1 MPAHRGLPPADPRR
15 RARAARARAAV
26 RGAGNAGEAFYGAA
40 AKKLVHWY
48 CTEKGAWLR
57 DSDAGWIGWRKAW
70 APAALAGAAWTPF
83 DVVLDDFAPLR
94 ARVPRAAPD
103 RARDRRRPSQT
114 TAVID
119 DGHDWV
125 RDGDGWCPE
134 ISRAIKYRDVAVEA
148 SISAAALLSLRVRP
162 LRILMLSNTHQELFV
177 WTLGCARLGA
187 VYSACAPGLAPLS
200 VAKRMT
206 GLDATLVLTD
216 GIEQPHALAA
226 IAVLEPHERV
236 PRVAAFTTDLDGK
249 RGLTETQFVPKRP
262 ARAAALLLASAA
274 STPSTFLSTTV
285 GIRPVPVEANYPLF
299 VLYTS
304 GSTGKP
310 KGVVHCHGYVSG
322 LLLTLQGNFDAVPG
336 NDVMMVAATPGWIT
350 GQSYMIHGTL
360 AMGLTSVITNSSPL
374 SPFATRFAAVLQRY
388 AVAIFK
394 AGVAFI
400 KTFAASGKDA
410 ELATYDLSALRVATF
425 CAEPTAP
432 RVQLYAMQSL
442 VPNYL
447 NSYWATEHGGM
458 RRGAMLEEALD
469 DQVGDIVI
477 TAPYPYLA
485 RTLWGDPER
494 AGTAAWV
501 GDLERFEKTYF
512 CASAAL
518 RFAIGDRATK
528 VGGAAC
534 DKYLLLGR
542 SDDVINRNGHRLSTG
557 EIEAQN
563 LQTLKNPEAVA
574 DLDRVLREWRGGGDG
589 AAAGVDARVVF
600 SEAVLDLLGTALD
613 GGAPLMAS
621 GITSVMTAGLLR
633 RVSGD
638 LHTSLSLATLFDRP
652 TIDGLAALFDGPAPA
667 GGGAAAARGVF
678 AEAVLDL
685 LGTAIDEDA
694 TLMASGITS
703 VMMAGFLRR
712 VSADLSTS
720 LSLATL
726 FDRPTIADLA
736 GLFEDEAVGPILTSG
751 GGGAAAASY
760 AASHFSF
767 LLPGGATSFDALSC
781 ILLNASTTPGFIPL
795 ERWIPRAAPLASY
808 GSFAGPD
815 RFFCVGTS
823 PLEAAKMDPQQ
834 RWILERGA
842 ASLETFEDAGVVVA
856 IQGSSSGV
864 FVEER
869 NRDPAARAA
878 PAFRSTSFALSVASG
893 RPSYVLGLTLFCA
906 SVDTACSSTLT
917 ALSVAVA
924 CGDAPMLVVGVQV
937 LEERFSHLFFDAGML
952 SNRGRCHTWD
962 ARADGYARAEGV
974 GAEVLERG
982 GDGGTVVGDVKVAQD
997 GRSLSLTAPNGA
1009 SQKRLLSGVRT
1020 VGGGDRLEAHGTGT
1034 ALGDPVESGAAVGA
1048 LGKGGVDFG
1057 GIKANTAH
1065 LEAAAAAAGLLV
1077 LCGGGSVPAT
1087 RRAGAAPQRAPRA
1100 HPAPSP
1106 TAPCTAA
1113 RAASLA
1119 GARRSFTGRRR
1130 RGDPVLPAVIST
1142 NGATV
1147 SMVVNAVI
1155 ADHVVGGSALFPG
1168 VGYVEIAASDVCRSG
1183 AGDAVVT
1190 DVKFIRPCILG
1201 AGSAMLYERT
1211 ADGGFEVSS
1220 RGEGDASFRAR
1231 APGALDDGGAATPRV
1246 DDDDAPLFRMAHIAP
1261 AASFFATLPAPH
1273 AARPSTPATDA
1284 TFVPASLGLCLVRA
1298 APSTTS
1304 TVVARA
1310 SVILDAAKEQRFGA
1324 SLRAPGG
1331 TEMDYH
1337 RLTYRALPAKKRA
1350 AAAAAAASPSE
1361 PRYDFSWTVPMDY
1374 ATRAEPVRLHVVARW
1389 NGDGSVYLATRPTAR
1404 SLARVVEVG
1413 GAAPGSL
1420 TLGGVAPSCGITI
1433 ASDAWRYRL
1442 GAIADVLGKLA
1453 ARTARP
1459 TRSPRRVRGDGLRRP
1474 GRRAAGHGPARR
1486 ERGGASVY
1494 RIRAGHPKFDNP
1506 LRSIARAR
1514 PDGGAAAP
1522 LAEARKSFVV
1532 VDGGEAGLATA
1543 PGAPVWQRLDVA
1555 GGAVRWAAEHPYEDG
1570 DGTSYVVHWVPA
1582 MAFDGTVGTSRAGD
1596 VIDTEL
1602 PSTLVFDHPSVA
1614 AIATAFAPASPLVAD
1629 VAEAAPA
1636 AAAVAAAPR
1645 GAAAPPPRGARVD
1658 FVNVVSATTASLL
1671 GTLVDKDASLMSA
1684 GLDSIGAT
1692 ELARLG
1698 AISTELPSTLVFDHP
1713 SVAAIATAFA
1723 PAASALVADDAGA
1736 GDETANAN
1744 MAALV
1749 ALGVA
1754 TNSTTP
1760 PTLWAD
1766 DGSSAGYGCFLAGG
1780 PAFEN
1785 VGAFG
1790 VSAREAGELCAGTG
1804 WLLEATYATLHGNL
1818 REANCRAALMNDA
1831 TGLYVAAGGYFM
1843 TARINNTEDGPR
1855 RPSVYT
1861 GTALGFSVTSGRASY
1876 ALGMTGPCL
1885 SLDTACSSSLVAFHV
1900 GAAALRAD
1908 DDRGRCH
1915 TFDLRADG
1923 YCRGEGCTSVLLD
1936 GSSDDTCGVASR
1948 SSAVQ
1953 QDGPSASMTAPNGSS
1968 QKRLILATGH
1978 AADGGLEAH
1987 GTGTA
1992 LGDPIE
1998 VGAAVGALCKD
2009 ADGKVVH
2016 AIQCASL
2023 KANMG
2028 HLESNAAG
2036 AGLAALLLSR
2046 MALSLT
2052 PPNNQLRTLNTHL
2065 AQYVAAGAFRMP
2077 LEVDGGRATLA
2088 ALACRLSSFG
2098 FSGTIAHGLS
2108 VYTTT
2113 GSPPDAPSL
2122 KSAPSVFRAAAPVAS
2137 DASRAFGV
2145 PGAPLL
2151 TQADTTF
2158 RLLPRVHATIADH
2171 VVNGAALFPGVGYDI
2186 EFMCS
2191 RSDDGG
2197 FDVSSRAGAAGAF
2210 ASHARS
2216 ALGDGASS
2224 APVLSSS
2231 STLSLGN
2238 GFGGVSRRG
2247 FFAPSPPAAPKAEA
2261 SSASGDASFIPAAFG
2276 LVTVRGIAAHT
2287 GAAFATL
2294 TSTLN
2299 TASEQRYDTALKGG
2313 GVRLDVRRM
2322 TLRGMA
2328 RQSGVAP
2335 ASSSELP
2342 IFTFGWVPTAP
2353 AARDAEGVQVTVIA
2367 RWNGDGSVF
2376 LATPRPR
2383 GPSRV
2388 VEITGASSGS
2398 MTIGGAAPSCSI
2410 TISPDA
2416 WRYRLGAIAD
2426 VLGQLATSSGA
2437 SYQVAASGLGLAGV
2451 VLPGAGEEASPTFGP
2466 VMTWSPRASSHA
2478 FSVVEANCQ
2487 EYSKLMVGLLSV
2499 DKERVISLSLLV
2511 SVRAAPSSLR
2521 ASALALQ
2528 APAFPLKPS
2537 DGLSVSVAQ
2546 AGARLAMVQCGGE
2559 GPTVER
2565 IHALSRRTPKSA
2577 SPALSQSFVVV
2588 KDGEAGLAKT
2598 TSEPIWKRLGLVG
2611 GAVRWASEAP
2621 GDETSCLGS
2630 STATSS
2636 FDGTVAS
2643 LRMPRLAPKTRTRAV
2658 AAKAAPAPGP
2668 RPAAG
2673 ARAPVAVAAP
2683 GAATSDAFVHL
2694 VAATAA
2700 ALVGTLLPA
2709 DASLMSAGLD
2719 SIGATDLAQSLG
2731 NVLSVDMPSTLVFD
2745 HPSIAAI
2752 AAAFAPAASPV
2763 AAAIDAAPAAAAAAP
2778 PAKRAAPQPR
2788 AVPRVDFVHVVAATA
2803 AALVGTLLPADASLM
2818 SAGLDS
2824 IGATDLAQSLGSA
2837 LSADMPSTL
2846 VFDHPSISAIA
2857 AAFAPAAASA
2867 ADAAEGDDDEPA
2879 YGAYDRVDAA
2889 AAPAGVAPA
2898 EARGRGLDPSIGY
2911 ILEATYA
2918 TLHGSGDAANCR
2930 AALTNDATGL
2940 YVGAGGLIVSS
2951 AVSTT
2956 DLPPTRKLSV
2966 YQGTSQACSV
2976 ASGRASFVLGL
2987 TGPCMSIDTACS
2999 SSLCAFHVAASALR
3013 NDECPRAAVTGV
3025 SVLIYQTSNA
3035 FATAGMLSD
3044 RGRCHTFD
3052 LRADGYCRGEG
3063 CASFLLD
3070 GSSDEAC
3077 GRRLLLA
3084 AGSPGDTGVEAHGT
3098 GTALG
3103 DPIEVGAAV
3112 GALCKDADGKLV
3124 HTIQCAS
3131 LKANMGHLESNA
3143 AGAGLAALLLS
3154 RMALSL
3160 TPPNNQ
3166 LRTLNT
3172 HLAQYVAAGAFR
3184 MPLEVD
3190 GGRAT
3195 LAALACRLSSF
3206 GFSGTIAHGL
3216 FVHSTTGPAPV
3227 AATLASAPSLF
3238 RAAEPVLQDSYH
3250 AFAEPVLNGPYQVP
3264 QPLPANRAF
3273 ALLPRVHATLAEHVV
3288 NGVALFPGVGYV
3300 EIAAASVAAR
3310 GFDEEAALLD
3320 LTFVRPCVL
3329 TADIEFMCSRSDDG
3343 GFEVLSRAGKAGAFA
3358 SHARGGI
3365 LEDATPQP
3373 ALSSHA
3379 APPINDVA
3387 PARRGFF
3394 GTLPAGAPLT
3404 KSKTQGDT
3412 SFIPAVFGLVAV
3424 QGVSARA
3431 SARSSP
3437 RPRLSTATE
3446 QGFDACLQGRMLMRR
3461 CKLRGMARQSGVAP
3475 ASSSELPIFT
3485 FGWVPAA
3492 PAARDAE
3499 GVQVTVIARWN
3510 GDGSAFLAT
3519 PRPRGPS
3526 RVVEITGASS
3536 GSMTIGGAAPSCSI
3550 TISPDAWRYR
3560 LGAIADVLGQLATSS
3575 GASYQANCQEYSK
3588 LMVGLLSVDKERVI
3602 SLSLLVSVRGG
3613 ASSAAGALR
3622 ASALALRGGT
3632 SSFRS
3637 PSPGGARLTMVQC
3650 GQDVPIVERI
3660 HALSRR
3666 TPKSASPALSQSFVV
3681 VKDGEAG
3688 LAKTTSDPIWKRLG
3702 LVGGAVRWASEAP
3715 GDETSCLGS
3724 STATSSFDGTVASL
3738 RMPRLAPKT
3747 RARSRQGA
3755 PALDAAAPARA
3766 PVAVASRP
3774 SSAASAGFELS
3785 VASITKS
3792 LLAAPAP
3799 SRRQRRARG
3808 GASAGFELAVA
3819 SIAKSLLG
3827 TLVDGGASLMAA
3839 GLDSVS
3845 STDLAQALGGV
3856 LDTELPSTLVFDHPS
3871 MAAIADAFAPAEGDD
3886 GDGRADD
3893 AAAAPSP
3900 PRRRGRRGRRRGPT
3914 SPASALRDDHARRA
3928 AAGRSLGSS
3937 RRGLT
3942 ATSRRPVS
3950 RWRAAAATWAAEKPS
3965 EASRYGA
3972 FAVEGEVRVE
3982 LSSFGLS
3989 KVEARALD
3997 PQMSLALHHMAMAL
4011 PSDRAQLAGSGIGVY
4026 VGAGSWISGSG
4037 LKGAYVIKASVYTGT
4052 SLSLSVV
4059 SGRASYIL
4067 GLTGPCLSLDTACS
4081 SYLVAAHLATSAM
4094 TLGECATAV
4103 ATSVGFLQSDVTF
4116 AFSAAGMLSLN
4127 GRCHT
4132 FDGRADGY
4140 CRGEGTAAYVF
4151 EEGGLHGVVEGV
4163 AVRQDGASASLTA
4176 PNGASQRKLLS
4187 VVAGPRP
4194 RVPCL
4199 EAHGTGTALGD
4210 PIEMGR
4216 EPVFFHLGLP
4226 RSPQGETKATPI
4238 LVEGTFSRAAY
4249 AVFAEHVVMSAS
4261 ADIVLEG
4268 IQLLRPCQMRE
4279 GSEARF
4285 RFASNLD
4292 QTYELS
4298 SFQDIAGDFK
4308 THTKGHEADA
4318 EAAENYRTYALNSA
4332 FKAKGPRPAGAGR
4345 LGAAAQQKPMVPA
4358 GARAIVPSRRLLN
4371 KVITR
4376 DRSFHFTASWVGLCI
4391 PQKTATEQTL
4401 SASILKSLVDG
4412 DDPEISFRM
4421 HRLKLREI
4429 SGDQAKGAGPGGSL
4443 PPIAE
4448 GQGDASVPARAAPVY
4463 DVVLADKAVDR
4474 SARADDAR
4482 SRRRKA
4488 RAARGRRPGARGAPG
4503 ARGRARRRTLGTLRV
4518 RAVASTAGARVAAH
4532 RPAERPRTSRPA
4544 CSRTGPAPPPSA
4556 CGPRRRA
4563 RRRRPRLVREPR
4575 RGRGAREDAA
4585 TPRAAVLDD
4594 IPAKAKS
4601 PRGMTKT
4608 KSLLASSSHAL
4619 DMLAGASRR
4628 RRSSRTR
4635 RGGATRSPR
4644 LKANLEEKLGMPL
4657 SKHEAII
4664 DAITRKI
4671 EATLG
4676 KFGARAMGGGMRKRF
4691 ATRFRDALM
4700 IKYKIDLPEGFLE
4713 TWPTVVDVASEL
4725 ERRTRT
4731 APPPKQSSKGI
4742 ARSLCAIAARLAV
4755 LARGVARAR
4764 AAAAVA
4770 ARRRRAGDDAADA
4783 RRGANPRRGLR
4794 PAPPGLPA
4802 ARPTPA
4808 SFVARRAA
4816 GGRGRRPSASLGG
4829 ALLASPL
4836 APRRPRRQGRGRGR
4850 VARQNSPKSL
4860 PKPAA
4865 EAVAKPAKPQR
4876 RNSKPAMTPA
4886 KESQAL
4892 RKAALTT
4899 IERCVMDVVGTVV
4912 GEDAPLMENGLDSLG
4927 SSELVGAVAR
4937 HLVKLTQPDAESD
4950 DELSDMDEAD
4960 FDDDAPGGH
4969 LRAAKAVA
4977 VLPAFCFTLPGPHA
4991 SAKNLFEFVG
5001 RGLAANASTPAALW
5015 VADGTPAGYGSFVRL
5030 GAFFDVVGS
5039 FGVSRRE
5046 ASELDHSI
5054 SLVLEASYGALRGN
5068 HAGDKQCRSALMN
5081 DPCGLFMG
5089 AGGFVMSAAI
5099 NTTGLPPPKTA
5110 SVYAGTSVALSVVS
5124 GRVSYVLG
5132 LTGPCVALDTAA
5144 RASATGIGLLI
5155 AMTTFAFSAAGMLSG
5170 RGRCHT
5176 FDLRADGYCRGEGC
5190 GSYVL
5195 EGDGDTG
5202 TVANAGSAI
5211 RQDGPSASMTA
5222 PNGSSQR
5229 RLLLAAGAAADTGL
5243 EAHGTGTALGDPIEV
5258 GAAVGAFCKDDA
5270 GKLAHKIQCASLKA
5284 NMGHLEPSAAAAGL
5298 ASLLLTRLA
5307 RGLTPPNNQLRRL
5320 NAHLAQHLAG
5330 PFFAPQELLGDYLAA
5345 AAASCRLSSF
5355 GFSGTI
5361 AHGAFARGGRAAARR
5376 RGRGAVALP
5385 RRRARP
5391 SSSRVRHTLRDHV
5404 AHGREL
5410 FPGVGYVEIAASML
5424 LARGYEEE
5432 TDILD
5437 LNFTRPCALADGLEF
5452 LCAGAADGTFDVASR
5467 AGAGAFASHARGRL
5481 GDDGMAEPLATPSFM
5496 PSLEGAGGASR
5507 VGFFAAPAA
5516 RAPKGR
5522 APRGAKFIP
5531 AVFSRTSLRAGPDA
5545 SAIVACSSCTLNSAA
5560 QQDFDAALRGRLQ
5573 MRGTLRAIGGAA
5585 ADDAPAAVAELPN
5598 FTFAWTAMAPARRPE
5613 GVRMH
5618 VVALER
5624 RRERLPRGAPAAG
5637 PSRVVEITGASSGSM
5652 TIGGA
5657 APSCGITISPDAWR
5671 YRPARSPTSSGSSR
5685 RGIAGLRPRDDV
5697 VAAASRAFSVVEANC
5712 QEYSK
5717 LMVGLLSVDKERV
5730 ISLSLLV
5737 SVRGGASSAAGA
5749 LRASALALRAG
5760 TSKLSVSVARA
5771 GARLT
5776 MVQCGQDAP
5785 IVERIHALGRRAPKS
5800 ASPALS
5806 QSFVVVKDGEAGLT
5820 KTTSDPIWK
5829 RLGLV
5834 GGAVRWVSE
5843 APGDT
5848 TSCLGSSTATSSFD
5862 GTVASLRMPRLAPK
5876 TRKRAVA
5883 AKAAPAPGPR
5893 PAAGARAPVAAK
5905 RSSASAGL
5913 ELSVAS
5919 ILKNLLG
5926 TLADGDASLMS
5937 AGLDSV
5943 SATDFANSLAGI
5955 LETELPSTLVFDHP
5969 SMSSI
5974 TAAFSP
5980 APRRTRP
5987 PRPAAARAPRGRGS
6001 RAVAAPRRRAGGSAS
6016 FEASVSSI
6024 LKNLLGTL
6032 VDGDASLM
6040 SAGLDSVSAT
6050 DFANSLAGILDTEL
6064 PSTLV
6069 FDHPSLASIAAAFA
6083 PDADGGDEGDD
6094 GDAYDDGEY
6103 ADYGDEVAYVAA
6115 AAARGTQLR
6124 PASQAFL
6131 FPGALAS
6138 VGALRATTYGAMC
6151 ASSAIAYDGAA
6162 FGISTAEARSMDAQ
6176 MGLVLEAAAE
6186 ALAGVGP
6193 RADLRNALIGFF
6205 LGADGELVSE
6215 FSGNAGARSVA
6226 GAGAYAGTS
6235 KALSVASGR
6244 APYVLGLTGPCTSM
6258 GTACSSSLV
6267 ALHGARSAVVLDE
6280 CDRSA
6285 VVGVGILTAAVTAS
6299 FAAAG
6304 MLSPLG
6310 RCHTL
6315 DRGADGYCRGEG
6327 VAAVV
6332 VDRRLIDAVPGAEA
6346 HAVFVLEMHGTGTA
6360 LGDPIEVGAASG
6372 AVAPRGA
6379 ATATSI
6385 KANAGH
6391 LEAVAAATG
6400 LFALVH
6406 AALDASLVCA
6416 NARLLR
6422 LNAHLRSVVASAKR
6436 RGAPDATFLEASSY
6450 GVASETLVLYA
6461 GPDVEVR
6468 QRGLAR
6474 FAPLRPAAFSL
6485 ETTKALD
6492 ALVAAPKEIVA
6503 ADSRALVDSRDAA
6516 WTALACRAV
6525 AELVASVTLVVDGA
6539 FGRAPR
6545 PDANLAIFARRAP
6558 LPSARFALALVF
6570 DRPAGSPRRAGR
6582 P

>member
-1 MPAHRGLPPADPRR
+1 
-15 RARAARARAAV
+15 
-26 RGAGNAGEAFYGAA
+26 
-40 AKKLVHWY
+40 
-48 CTEKGAWLR
+48 
-57 DSDAGWIGWRKAW
+57 
-70 APAALAGAAWTPF
+70 
-83 DVVLDDFAPLR
+83 
-94 ARVPRAAPD
+94 
-103 RARDRRRPSQT
+103 
-114 TAVID
+114 
-119 DGHDWV
+119 
-125 RDGDGWCPE
+125 
-134 ISRAIKYRDVAVEA
+134 
-148 SISAAALLSLRVRP
+148 
-162 LRILMLSNTHQELFV
+162 
-177 WTLGCARLGA
+177 
-187 VYSACAPGLAPLS
+187 
-200 VAKRMT
+200 
-206 GLDATLVLTD
+206 
-216 GIEQPHALAA
+216 
-226 IAVLEPHERV
+226 
-236 PRVAAFTTDLDGK
+236 
-249 RGLTETQFVPKRP
+249 
-262 ARAAALLLASAA
+262 
-274 STPSTFLSTTV
+274 
-285 GIRPVPVEANYPLF
+285 
-299 VLYTS
+299 
-304 GSTGKP
+304 
-310 KGVVHCHGYVSG
+310 
-322 LLLTLQGNFDAVPG
+322 
-336 NDVMMVAATPGWIT
+336 
-350 GQSYMIHGTL
+350 
-360 AMGLTSVITNSSPL
+360 
-374 SPFATRFAAVLQRY
+374 
-388 AVAIFK
+388 
-394 AGVAFI
+394 
-400 KTFAASGKDA
+400 
-410 ELATYDLSALRVATF
+410 
-425 CAEPTAP
+425 
-432 RVQLYAMQSL
+432 
-442 VPNYL
+442 
-447 NSYWATEHGGM
+447 
-458 RRGAMLEEALD
+458 
-469 DQVGDIVI
+469 
-477 TAPYPYLA
+477 
-485 RTLWGDPER
+485 
-494 AGTAAWV
+494 
-501 GDLERFEKTYF
+501 
-512 CASAAL
+512 
-518 RFAIGDRATK
+518 
-528 VGGAAC
+528 
-534 DKYLLLGR
+534 
-542 SDDVINRNGHRLSTG
+542 
-557 EIEAQN
+557 
-563 LQTLKNPEAVA
+563 
-574 DLDRVLREWRGGGDG
+574 
-589 AAAGVDARVVF
+589 
-600 SEAVLDLLGTALD
+600 
-613 GGAPLMAS
+613 
-621 GITSVMTAGLLR
+621 
-633 RVSGD
+633 
-638 LHTSLSLATLFDRP
+638 
-652 TIDGLAALFDGPAPA
+652 
-667 GGGAAAARGVF
+667 
-678 AEAVLDL
+678 
-685 LGTAIDEDA
+685 
-694 TLMASGITS
+694 
-703 VMMAGFLRR
+703 
-712 VSADLSTS
+712 
-720 LSLATL
+720 
-726 FDRPTIADLA
+726 
-736 GLFEDEAVGPILTSG
+736 
-751 GGGAAAASY
+751 
-760 AASHFSF
+760 
-767 LLPGGATSFDALSC
+767 
-781 ILLNASTTPGFIPL
+781 
-795 ERWIPRAAPLASY
+795 
-808 GSFAGPD
+808 
-815 RFFCVGTS
+815 
-823 PLEAAKMDPQQ
+823 
-834 RWILERGA
+834 
-842 ASLETFEDAGVVVA
+842 
-856 IQGSSSGV
+856 
-864 FVEER
+864 
-869 NRDPAARAA
+869 
-878 PAFRSTSFALSVASG
+878 
-893 RPSYVLGLTLFCA
+893 
-906 SVDTACSSTLT
+906 
-917 ALSVAVA
+917 
-924 CGDAPMLVVGVQV
+924 
-937 LEERFSHLFFDAGML
+937 
-952 SNRGRCHTWD
+952 
-962 ARADGYARAEGV
+962 
-974 GAEVLERG
+974 
-982 GDGGTVVGDVKVAQD
+982 
-997 GRSLSLTAPNGA
+997 
-1009 SQKRLLSGVRT
+1009 
-1020 VGGGDRLEAHGTGT
+1020 
-1034 ALGDPVESGAAVGA
+1034 
-1048 LGKGGVDFG
+1048 
-1057 GIKANTAH
+1057 
-1065 LEAAAAAAGLLV
+1065 
-1077 LCGGGSVPAT
+1077 
-1087 RRAGAAPQRAPRA
+1087 
-1100 HPAPSP
+1100 
-1106 TAPCTAA
+1106 
-1113 RAASLA
+1113 
-1119 GARRSFTGRRR
+1119 
-1130 RGDPVLPAVIST
+1130 
-1142 NGATV
+1142 
-1147 SMVVNAVI
+1147 
-1155 ADHVVGGSALFPG
+1155 
-1168 VGYVEIAASDVCRSG
+1168 
-1183 AGDAVVT
+1183 
-1190 DVKFIRPCILG
+1190 
-1201 AGSAMLYERT
+1201 
-1211 ADGGFEVSS
+1211 
-1220 RGEGDASFRAR
+1220 
-1231 APGALDDGGAATPRV
+1231 
-1246 DDDDAPLFRMAHIAP
+1246 
-1261 AASFFATLPAPH
+1261 
-1273 AARPSTPATDA
+1273 
-1284 TFVPASLGLCLVRA
+1284 
-1298 APSTTS
+1298 
-1304 TVVARA
+1304 
-1310 SVILDAAKEQRFGA
+1310 
-1324 SLRAPGG
+1324 
-1331 TEMDYH
+1331 MDYH
-1337 RLTYRALPAKKRA
+1337 RLTYRALPAKKRD

-1389 NGDGSVYLATRPTAR
+1389 NGDGTVYLATRPTAR

-1453 ARTARP
+1453 ARDTSATYEVTSSGLGLVGVVVASASDADGAADATLRL
-1459 TRSPRRVRGDGLRRP
+1459 RAVAAWAPRGCGAFDFSAVEAGCRDYSRLMVGLL
-1474 GRRAAGHGPARR
+1474 AVDR
-1486 ERGGASVY
+1486 ERVISLSLLASANGSAPAAVRASALALQPGASAATVSVARAGALAMGQRGASAAAPSVY

-1514 PDGGAAAP
+1514 TAAGAP
-1522 LAEARKSFVV
+1522 LTEARKSFVV

-1543 PGAPVWQRLDVA
+1543 PGAPSGSASTSPAAPRRPRRRVA
-1555 GGAVRWAAEHPYEDG
+1555 
-1570 DGTSYVVHWVPA
+1570 
-1582 MAFDGTVGTSRAGD
+1582 
-1596 VIDTEL
+1596 
-1602 PSTLVFDHPSVA
+1602 
-1614 AIATAFAPASPLVAD
+1614 
-1629 VAEAAPA
+1629 AAPA
-1636 AAAVAAAPR
+1636 AR
-1645 GAAAPPPRGARVD
+1645 GAAAARRVD

-1692 ELARLG
+1692 ELARGLG
-1698 AISTELPSTLVFDHP
+1698 DAISTELPSTLVFDHP

-1736 GDETANAN
+1736 GDEVFYGAYDAADFGGGVPLAAAARVVSLAPFVSTKLPGPQAANAN

-1908 DDRGRCH
+1908 ECPRAGVSGVCRLNAYTSRAFSSAGMLSDRGRCH

-2065 AQYVAAGAFRMP
+2065 AQYVAAGAFRVP

-2108 VYTTT
+2108 
-2113 GSPPDAPSL
+2113 
-2122 KSAPSVFRAAAPVAS
+2122 
-2137 DASRAFGV
+2137 
-2145 PGAPLL
+2145 
-2151 TQADTTF
+2151 ADTKF

-2171 VVNGAALFPGVGYDI
+2171 VVNGAALFPGVGYVEIAASSVMATGSGEDAALLDLTFVRPCVLTEDI

-2191 RSDDGG
+2191 RSDDGA
-2197 FDVSSRAGAAGAF
+2197 STSRAAPAPP
-2210 ASHARS
+2210 ARS
-2216 ALGDGASS
+2216 LHAERRRRRELGAGSELELDA
-2224 APVLSSS
+2224 
-2231 STLSLGN
+2231 
-2238 GFGGVSRRG
+2238 
-2247 FFAPSPPAAPKAEA
+2247 AEA
-2261 SSASGDASFIPAAFG
+2261 SSASGDASLFRPRSG
-2276 LVTVRGIAAHT
+2276 SSPRGIAAHT
-2287 GAAFATL
+2287 GAACATL

-2353 AARDAEGVQVTVIA
+2353 AARDTEGVQVTVIA

-2388 VEITGASSGS
+2388 VEITGASAGS

-2511 SVRAAPSSLR
+2511 SVRGGASSSLR

-2621 GDETSCLGS
+2621 GDATSCLGS

-2643 LRMPRLAPKTRTRAV
+2643 LRMPRLAPRKRAV

-2673 ARAPVAVAAP
+2673 ARAPSPSPP
-2683 GAATSDAFVHL
+2683 GAATSDAFVHV

-2788 AVPRVDFVHVVAATA
+2788 A
-2803 AALVGTLLPADASLM
+2803 
-2818 SAGLDS
+2818 
-2824 IGATDLAQSLGSA
+2824 SLGSA

-2898 EARGRGLDPSIGY
+2898 EARGRGARPSIGY

-3077 GRRLLLA
+3077 GVASPSSAVQQDGPSASLTAPNGSSQRRLLLA

-3195 LAALACRLSSF
+3195 LAALTCRLSSF

-3216 FVHSTTGPAPV
+3216 FVHSTTGPAPD

-3250 AFAEPVLNGPYQVP
+3250 AFAEPVLNGPY
-3264 QPLPANRAF
+3264 L
-3273 ALLPRVHATLAEHVV
+3273 
-3288 NGVALFPGVGYV
+3288 
-3300 EIAAASVAAR
+3300 IAAASVAAR

-3373 ALSSHA
+3373 VMSSYA

-3404 KSKTQGDT
+3404 KPKTQGDT

-3431 SARSSP
+3431 SATFVSASST
-3437 RPRLSTATE
+3437 LSTATE

-3485 FGWVPAA
+3485 FGWVPTA

-3510 GDGSAFLAT
+3510 GDGSVFLAT

-3550 TISPDAWRYR
+3550 TISPEAWRYR

-3575 GASYQANCQEYSK
+3575 GASYQVAASGLGLAGVVLPGAGEEASPAFGPVMTWSPRVLAAFSVVEANCQEYSK

-3622 ASALALRGGT
+3622 ARARCAPA
-3632 SSFRS
+3632 SSFGLRR
-3637 PSPGGARLTMVQC
+3637 PGGARLTMVQC

-3666 TPKSASPALSQSFVV
+3666 TPSASPALSQSFVV

-3688 LAKTTSDPIWKRLG
+3688 LAKAASDPIWKRLG
-3702 LVGGAVRWASEAP
+3702 LVGGR
-3715 GDETSCLGS
+3715 
-3724 STATSSFDGTVASL
+3724 
-3738 RMPRLAPKT
+3738 
-3747 RARSRQGA
+3747 
-3755 PALDAAAPARA
+3755 
-3766 PVAVASRP
+3766 
-3774 SSAASAGFELS
+3774 
-3785 VASITKS
+3785 
-3792 LLAAPAP
+3792 P
-3799 SRRQRRARG
+3799 SRRGRARRAPPSRRPRRPRRG

-3819 SIAKSLLG
+3819 SIAKSLG

-3871 MAAIADAFAPAEGDD
+3871 MAAIADAFAPAEGGG

-3893 AAAAPSP
+3893 AAAAAVAAA
-3900 PRRRGRRGRRRGPT
+3900 
-3914 SPASALRDDHARRA
+3914 PAAA
-3928 AAGRSLGSS
+3928 AAGDESP
-3937 RRGLT
+3937 T
-3942 ATSRRPVS
+3942 

-4151 EEGGLHGVVEGV
+4151 EEGLHGVVEGV

-4210 PIEMGR
+4210 PIEVGAASGALGRHIVDSRKANMGHLEASASAAGLRSVLVTMIAASTVAPNAMLRRHNGHLGSYFKAGTSFGFSGTLAHGAFSRTLRKEGYRIAPRSTTASVYRGSSQMGR

-4249 AVFAEHVVMSAS
+4249 AVFAEHVVMSFILFPGVGQQAIIIAALATHRSAS

-4332 FKAKGPRPAGAGR
+4332 FKAKGAPSRNSRLAVSGMAALSAPVPVGWDRNVKPAGAGR
-4345 LGAAAQQKPMVPA
+4345 LSAAAQQKPM
-4358 GARAIVPSRRLLN
+4358 
-4371 KVITR
+4371 
-4376 DRSFHFTASWVGLCI
+4376 
-4391 PQKTATEQTL
+4391 
-4401 SASILKSLVDG
+4401 
-4412 DDPEISFRM
+4412 
-4421 HRLKLREI
+4421 
-4429 SGDQAKGAGPGGSL
+4429 
-4443 PPIAE
+4443 
-4448 GQGDASVPARAAPVY
+4448 
-4463 DVVLADKAVDR
+4463 
-4474 SARADDAR
+4474 
-4482 SRRRKA
+4482 
-4488 RAARGRRPGARGAPG
+4488 
-4503 ARGRARRRTLGTLRV
+4503 
-4518 RAVASTAGARVAAH
+4518 
-4532 RPAERPRTSRPA
+4532 
-4544 CSRTGPAPPPSA
+4544 
-4556 CGPRRRA
+4556 
-4563 RRRRPRLVREPR
+4563 
-4575 RGRGAREDAA
+4575 
-4585 TPRAAVLDD
+4585 
-4594 IPAKAKS
+4594 
-4601 PRGMTKT
+4601 
-4608 KSLLASSSHAL
+4608 
-4619 DMLAGASRR
+4619 
-4628 RRSSRTR
+4628 
-4635 RGGATRSPR
+4635 
-4644 LKANLEEKLGMPL
+4644 ANLEEKLGMPL

-4676 KFGARAMGGGMRKRF
+4676 KFGARTMGGGMRKRF

-4755 LARGVARAR
+4755 LAAARAS
-4764 AAAAVA
+4764 
-4770 ARRRRAGDDAADA
+4770 RAG
-4783 RRGANPRRGLR
+4783 
-4794 PAPPGLPA
+4794 
-4802 ARPTPA
+4802 
-4808 SFVARRAA
+4808 
-4816 GGRGRRPSASLGG
+4816 
-4829 ALLASPL
+4829 
-4836 APRRPRRQGRGRGR
+4836 GRGR

-4865 EAVAKPAKPQR
+4865 EAVAKAAKPQR

-4927 SSELVGAVAR
+4927 SSELVGALSNKFSTTMETTFLFDHPTIGAVAAVIVAANAAEEEAEAKKDDITKVPVGSAGEIAAF
-4937 HLVKLTQPDAESD
+4937 LAGKLEAGFDMEPGTVPTDSPLLDFVKERLAKRADLKPTAGDGDVNPLDIKESLIGMFINRFRESIAERFQTALPEDLLEKFPSLAESD
-4950 DELSDMDEAD
+4950 DELSDIDEAD

-4977 VLPAFCFTLPGPHA
+4977 VLPAFSFTLPGPHA
-4991 SAKNLFEFVG
+4991 SAENLFEFVG

-5046 ASELDHSI
+5046 ASELDH
-5054 SLVLEASYGALRGN
+5054 
-5068 HAGDKQCRSALMN
+5068 
-5081 DPCGLFMG
+5081 
-5089 AGGFVMSAAI
+5089 
-5099 NTTGLPPPKTA
+5099 
-5110 SVYAGTSVALSVVS
+5110 
-5124 GRVSYVLG
+5124 
-5132 LTGPCVALDTAA
+5132 
-5144 RASATGIGLLI
+5144 
-5155 AMTTFAFSAAGMLSG
+5155 
-5170 RGRCHT
+5170 
-5176 FDLRADGYCRGEGC
+5176 
-5190 GSYVL
+5190 
-5195 EGDGDTG
+5195 
-5202 TVANAGSAI
+5202 
-5211 RQDGPSASMTA
+5211 
-5222 PNGSSQR
+5222 
-5229 RLLLAAGAAADTGL
+5229 
-5243 EAHGTGTALGDPIEV
+5243 
-5258 GAAVGAFCKDDA
+5258 
-5270 GKLAHKIQCASLKA
+5270 
-5284 NMGHLEPSAAAAGL
+5284 
-5298 ASLLLTRLA
+5298 
-5307 RGLTPPNNQLRRL
+5307 
-5320 NAHLAQHLAG
+5320 
-5330 PFFAPQELLGDYLAA
+5330 
-5345 AAASCRLSSF
+5345 
-5355 GFSGTI
+5355 
-5361 AHGAFARGGRAAARR
+5361 
-5376 RGRGAVALP
+5376 
-5385 RRRARP
+5385 
-5391 SSSRVRHTLRDHV
+5391 
-5404 AHGREL
+5404 
-5410 FPGVGYVEIAASML
+5410 
-5424 LARGYEEE
+5424 
-5432 TDILD
+5432 
-5437 LNFTRPCALADGLEF
+5437 
-5452 LCAGAADGTFDVASR
+5452 
-5467 AGAGAFASHARGRL
+5467 
-5481 GDDGMAEPLATPSFM
+5481 
-5496 PSLEGAGGASR
+5496 
-5507 VGFFAAPAA
+5507 
-5516 RAPKGR
+5516 
-5522 APRGAKFIP
+5522 
-5531 AVFSRTSLRAGPDA
+5531 
-5545 SAIVACSSCTLNSAA
+5545 
-5560 QQDFDAALRGRLQ
+5560 
-5573 MRGTLRAIGGAA
+5573 
-5585 ADDAPAAVAELPN
+5585 
-5598 FTFAWTAMAPARRPE
+5598 
-5613 GVRMH
+5613 
-5618 VVALER
+5618 
-5624 RRERLPRGAPAAG
+5624 
-5637 PSRVVEITGASSGSM
+5637 PSR
-5652 TIGGA
+5652 
-5657 APSCGITISPDAWR
+5657 
-5671 YRPARSPTSSGSSR
+5671 
-5685 RGIAGLRPRDDV
+5685 
-5697 VAAASRAFSVVEANC
+5697 
-5712 QEYSK
+5712 
-5717 LMVGLLSVDKERV
+5717 
-5730 ISLSLLV
+5730 
-5737 SVRGGASSAAGA
+5737 
-5749 LRASALALRAG
+5749 
-5760 TSKLSVSVARA
+5760 
-5771 GARLT
+5771 
-5776 MVQCGQDAP
+5776 
-5785 IVERIHALGRRAPKS
+5785 
-5800 ASPALS
+5800 
-5806 QSFVVVKDGEAGLT
+5806 SF
-5820 KTTSDPIWK
+5820 
-5829 RLGLV
+5829 
-5834 GGAVRWVSE
+5834 
-5843 APGDT
+5843 
-5848 TSCLGSSTATSSFD
+5848 
-5862 GTVASLRMPRLAPK
+5862 
-5876 TRKRAVA
+5876 
-5883 AKAAPAPGPR
+5883 
-5893 PAAGARAPVAAK
+5893 
-5905 RSSASAGL
+5905 
-5913 ELSVAS
+5913 
-5919 ILKNLLG
+5919 
-5926 TLADGDASLMS
+5926 
-5937 AGLDSV
+5937 
-5943 SATDFANSLAGI
+5943 
-5955 LETELPSTLVFDHP
+5955 
-5969 SMSSI
+5969 
-5974 TAAFSP
+5974 
-5980 APRRTRP
+5980 
-5987 PRPAAARAPRGRGS
+5987 
-6001 RAVAAPRRRAGGSAS
+6001 
-6016 FEASVSSI
+6016 
-6024 LKNLLGTL
+6024 
-6032 VDGDASLM
+6032 
-6040 SAGLDSVSAT
+6040 
-6050 DFANSLAGILDTEL
+6050 
-6064 PSTLV
+6064 
-6069 FDHPSLASIAAAFA
+6069 
-6083 PDADGGDEGDD
+6083 
-6094 GDAYDDGEY
+6094 
-6103 ADYGDEVAYVAA
+6103 
-6115 AAARGTQLR
+6115 
-6124 PASQAFL
+6124 
-6131 FPGALAS
+6131 
-6138 VGALRATTYGAMC
+6138 
-6151 ASSAIAYDGAA
+6151 
-6162 FGISTAEARSMDAQ
+6162 
-6176 MGLVLEAAAE
+6176 
-6186 ALAGVGP
+6186 
-6193 RADLRNALIGFF
+6193 
-6205 LGADGELVSE
+6205 
-6215 FSGNAGARSVA
+6215 
-6226 GAGAYAGTS
+6226 
-6235 KALSVASGR
+6235 
-6244 APYVLGLTGPCTSM
+6244 
-6258 GTACSSSLV
+6258 
-6267 ALHGARSAVVLDE
+6267 
-6280 CDRSA
+6280 
-6285 VVGVGILTAAVTAS
+6285 
-6299 FAAAG
+6299 
-6304 MLSPLG
+6304 
-6310 RCHTL
+6310 
-6315 DRGADGYCRGEG
+6315 
-6327 VAAVV
+6327 
-6332 VDRRLIDAVPGAEA
+6332 
-6346 HAVFVLEMHGTGTA
+6346 
-6360 LGDPIEVGAASG
+6360 
-6372 AVAPRGA
+6372 
-6379 ATATSI
+6379 
-6385 KANAGH
+6385 
-6391 LEAVAAATG
+6391 
-6400 LFALVH
+6400 
-6406 AALDASLVCA
+6406 
-6416 NARLLR
+6416 
-6422 LNAHLRSVVASAKR
+6422 
-6436 RGAPDATFLEASSY
+6436 
-6450 GVASETLVLYA
+6450 
-6461 GPDVEVR
+6461 
-6468 QRGLAR
+6468 
-6474 FAPLRPAAFSL
+6474 
-6485 ETTKALD
+6485 
-6492 ALVAAPKEIVA
+6492 
-6503 ADSRALVDSRDAA
+6503 
-6516 WTALACRAV
+6516 
-6525 AELVASVTLVVDGA
+6525 
-6539 FGRAPR
+6539 
-6545 PDANLAIFARRAP
+6545 
-6558 LPSARFALALVF
+6558 
-6570 DRPAGSPRRAGR
+6570 
-6582 P
+6582 

>member
-1 MPAHRGLPPADPRR
+1 MPAHRGLPPPTRGAELAPL
-15 RARAARARAAV
+15 ARARAA
-26 RGAGNAGEAFYGAA
+26 GAGNAGEALSARG

-83 DVVLDDFAPLR
+83 DVVLDDSRAPYC
-94 ARVPRAAPD
+94 ARGVPARGPRPRTRPPPPLADKWFVRGRLNACFNAVD
-103 RARDRRRPSQT
+103 RHVADGRGAQP
-114 TAVID
+114 AVID

-458 RRGAMLEEALD
+458 VLSHSFGDALPDADATSRPEPWIECGAYVFSDEGAMLEEALD

-512 CASAAL
+512 CAYGGAL
-518 RFAIGDRATK
+518 RFRIGDRATK

-557 EIEAQN
+557 EIEAQVLNSDACPYAYCVAVGVPSESSGQDPLVIGVLRSGEAPPDRRAKAALTRAVEGNLGGNYGPVDYLTVKALPETHTGKYLRRVIRGLARGDPPDQN

-589 AAAGVDARVVF
+589 AAAGVDARAVF

-767 LLPGGATSFDALSC
+767 LLPGGATSFDALAC

-869 NRDPAARAA
+869 NRDPAAKAA

-982 GDGGTVVGDVKVAQD
+982 GDGSCVVGDVKVAQD

-1034 ALGDPVESGAAVGA
+1034 ALGDPVESGAAAGA

-1077 LCGGGSVPAT
+1077 LCGGGSVPAAANAQA
-1087 RRAGAAPQRAPRA
+1087 RRLNAHLVPIVRTYVRLLTDGAAALGTGEHGRVSSFGYSGTIA
-1100 HPAPSP
+1100 HGAVHRGPEPA
-1106 TAPCTAA
+1106 ALAAA
-1113 RAASLA
+1113 RAAR
-1119 GARRSFTGRRR
+1119 GSFYRKKAAAEI
-1130 RGDPVLPAVIST
+1130 PFFPAVIST

-1168 VGYVEIAASDVCRSG
+1168 VGYVEIAASDVRRSG

-1231 APGALDDGGAATPRV
+1231 ARGALDDGAAATPRV
-1246 DDDDAPLFRMAHIAP
+1246 DDDDAPLFRVAHIAP
-1261 AASFFATLPAPH
+1261 AASFVATLPAPH

-1284 TFVPASLGLCLVRA
+1284 TFVPAALGLALVRA

-1361 PRYDFSWTVPMDY
+1361 PRYDFSRTVPMDY

-1453 ARTARP
+1453 ARDTSATYEVTSSGLGLVGVVVASASDADGAADATLRLRAVAAWAPRGCGAFDFSAVEAGCRDYSRLMVGLLAVDRERVISLSLLASANGSAAAAVARP
-1459 TRSPRRVRGDGLRRP
+1459 RRAPARASPGVLGGGLRR
-1474 GRRAAGHGPARR
+1474 RAARLAMGQ
-1486 ERGGASVY
+1486 RGASAAAPSVY

-1506 LRSIARAR
+1506 LRSIAGARRRRRRRAR
-1514 PDGGAAAP
+1514 ATEGAQVLPSLSKAPKKAKAKARAPRRGAPPGGARQRPRARAAP
-1522 LAEARKSFVV
+1522 RSSADCFVTV
-1532 VDGGEAGLATA
+1532 VGATTASLLGTSVDADASLMSAGLDSI
-1543 PGAPVWQRLDVA
+1543 GAR
-1555 GGAVRWAAEHPYEDG
+1555 R
-1570 DGTSYVVHWVPA
+1570 
-1582 MAFDGTVGTSRAGD
+1582 RA
-1596 VIDTEL
+1596 L
-1602 PSTLVFDHPSVA
+1602 PSATSSTRSCRRRWSSTTRPWRPSRRLR
-1614 AIATAFAPASPLVAD
+1614 APAAPLVAD
-1629 VAEAAPA
+1629 VAEAAPRRRGR
-1636 AAAVAAAPR
+1636 R
-1645 GAAAPPPRGARVD
+1645 GAAAARARARAAPSVD

-1692 ELARLG
+1692 ELARGLG
-1698 AISTELPSTLVFDHP
+1698 DAISTELPSTLVFDHP

-1736 GDETANAN
+1736 GDEAFYGAYDAADFGGGAPFAAAAAARVVSLAPFVSTKLPGPQAANAN

-1908 DDRGRCH
+1908 ECPRAGVSGVCRLNAYTSRAFSSAGMLSDRGRCH

-2016 AIQCASL
+2016 TIQCASL

-2065 AQYVAAGAFRMP
+2065 AQYVAAGAFRVP

-2122 KSAPSVFRAAAPVAS
+2122 TSAPSVFRAAAPVAS
-2137 DASRAFGV
+2137 DACRAFGV

-2171 VVNGAALFPGVGYDI
+2171 VVNGAALFPGVGYVEIAASSVMATGSGEDAALLDLTFVRPCVLTEDI

-2210 ASHARS
+2210 ASHARG

-2376 LATPRPR
+2376 LATPRPKSL
-2383 GPSRV
+2383 PRV
-2388 VEITGASSGS
+2388 VEITGASAGS

-2437 SYQVAASGLGLAGV
+2437 SYQ
-2451 VLPGAGEEASPTFGP
+2451 
-2466 VMTWSPRASSHA
+2466 
-2478 FSVVEANCQ
+2478 
-2487 EYSKLMVGLLSV
+2487 
-2499 DKERVISLSLLV
+2499 
-2511 SVRAAPSSLR
+2511 
-2521 ASALALQ
+2521 
-2528 APAFPLKPS
+2528 
-2537 DGLSVSVAQ
+2537 

-2565 IHALSRRTPKSA
+2565 MRASSRRTPKSA

-2598 TSEPIWKRLGLVG
+2598 TSDPIWKRLGLVG
-2611 GAVRWASEAP
+2611 GAEAR
-2621 GDETSCLGS
+2621 GRGQGR
-2630 STATSS
+2630 AGA
-2636 FDGTVAS
+2636 GT
-2643 LRMPRLAPKTRTRAV
+2643 
-2658 AAKAAPAPGP
+2658 
-2668 RPAAG
+2668 AAG
-2673 ARAPVAVAAP
+2673 RRRSRARRRRRRAPSGDAGRFAHAA
-2683 GAATSDAFVHL
+2683 
-2694 VAATAA
+2694 AATAA

-2763 AAAIDAAPAAAAAAP
+2763 AAAIDAAPVAAAAAP

-2857 AAFAPAAASA
+2857 AAFAPAAVAA
-2867 ADAAEGDDDEPA
+2867 ADAAEGDDVEPA
-2879 YGAYDRVDAA
+2879 YGAYDRFDAA

-2898 EARGRGLDPSIGY
+2898 EVKLAPCVSAKLPGPFSADADMATFVAVGLAANSTTPPSLWVAAAPAGYGCFVRGGVSFDPVGAFGISRREAAGLDPSIGY

-3077 GRRLLLA
+3077 VVASPSSAVQQDGPSASLTAPNGSSQRRLLLA

-3216 FVHSTTGPAPV
+3216 FVHSTTGPAPD

-3310 GFDEEAALLD
+3310 GFDEEVALLD

-3329 TADIEFMCSRSDDG
+3329 TADIEFMCSRSEDG

-3365 LEDATPQP
+3365 LKDATPQP
-3373 ALSSHA
+3373 VMSSYA

-3404 KSKTQGDT
+3404 KPKTQGDT

-3431 SARSSP
+3431 SATFVSASST
-3437 RPRLSTATE
+3437 LSTATE

-3510 GDGSAFLAT
+3510 GDGSVFLAT

-3575 GASYQANCQEYSK
+3575 GASYQVAVS
-3588 LMVGLLSVDKERVI
+3588 GLGLAGVV
-3602 SLSLLVSVRGG
+3602 LPG
-3613 ASSAAGALR
+3613 AGEE
-3622 ASALALRGGT
+3622 ASPAFG
-3632 SSFRS
+3632 
-3637 PSPGGARLTMVQC
+3637 PC

-3666 TPKSASPALSQSFVV
+3666 APKSASPALSQSFVV

-3688 LAKTTSDPIWKRLG
+3688 LAKAT
-3702 LVGGAVRWASEAP
+3702 
-3715 GDETSCLGS
+3715 
-3724 STATSSFDGTVASL
+3724 TATPSGSGSDSSAG
-3738 RMPRLAPKT
+3738 RPRRRRDRPA
-3747 RARSRQGA
+3747 AGA
-3755 PALDAAAPARA
+3755 A

-3774 SSAASAGFELS
+3774 SSAVSAGFELS

-3792 LLAAPAP
+3792 LLG
-3799 SRRQRRARG
+3799 RRAARARAPRARLARRARAPRAARRG

-3871 MAAIADAFAPAEGDD
+3871 MAAIADAFAPAEG
-3886 GDGRADD
+3886 
-3893 AAAAPSP
+3893 AAATAAT
-3900 PRRRGRRGRRRGPT
+3900 RRRGRAAASPPRGAPRARAPATRSPT
-3914 SPASALRDDHARRA
+3914 SPASA
-3928 AAGRSLGSS
+3928 
-3937 RRGLT
+3937 
-3942 ATSRRPVS
+3942 
-3950 RWRAAAATWAAEKPS
+3950 
-3965 EASRYGA
+3965 
-3972 FAVEGEVRVE
+3972 
-3982 LSSFGLS
+3982 
-3989 KVEARALD
+3989 
-3997 PQMSLALHHMAMAL
+3997 
-4011 PSDRAQLAGSGIGVY
+4011 
-4026 VGAGSWISGSG
+4026 
-4037 LKGAYVIKASVYTGT
+4037 
-4052 SLSLSVV
+4052 
-4059 SGRASYIL
+4059 
-4067 GLTGPCLSLDTACS
+4067 
-4081 SYLVAAHLATSAM
+4081 
-4094 TLGECATAV
+4094 
-4103 ATSVGFLQSDVTF
+4103 
-4116 AFSAAGMLSLN
+4116 
-4127 GRCHT
+4127 
-4132 FDGRADGY
+4132 
-4140 CRGEGTAAYVF
+4140 
-4151 EEGGLHGVVEGV
+4151 
-4163 AVRQDGASASLTA
+4163 
-4176 PNGASQRKLLS
+4176 
-4187 VVAGPRP
+4187 
-4194 RVPCL
+4194 
-4199 EAHGTGTALGD
+4199 
-4210 PIEMGR
+4210 
-4216 EPVFFHLGLP
+4216 
-4226 RSPQGETKATPI
+4226 
-4238 LVEGTFSRAAY
+4238 
-4249 AVFAEHVVMSAS
+4249 
-4261 ADIVLEG
+4261 
-4268 IQLLRPCQMRE
+4268 
-4279 GSEARF
+4279 
-4285 RFASNLD
+4285 
-4292 QTYELS
+4292 
-4298 SFQDIAGDFK
+4298 
-4308 THTKGHEADA
+4308 
-4318 EAAENYRTYALNSA
+4318 
-4332 FKAKGPRPAGAGR
+4332 
-4345 LGAAAQQKPMVPA
+4345 
-4358 GARAIVPSRRLLN
+4358 
-4371 KVITR
+4371 
-4376 DRSFHFTASWVGLCI
+4376 
-4391 PQKTATEQTL
+4391 
-4401 SASILKSLVDG
+4401 
-4412 DDPEISFRM
+4412 
-4421 HRLKLREI
+4421 
-4429 SGDQAKGAGPGGSL
+4429 
-4443 PPIAE
+4443 
-4448 GQGDASVPARAAPVY
+4448 
-4463 DVVLADKAVDR
+4463 
-4474 SARADDAR
+4474 
-4482 SRRRKA
+4482 
-4488 RAARGRRPGARGAPG
+4488 AAR
-4503 ARGRARRRTLGTLRV
+4503 
-4518 RAVASTAGARVAAH
+4518 
-4532 RPAERPRTSRPA
+4532 
-4544 CSRTGPAPPPSA
+4544 
-4556 CGPRRRA
+4556 
-4563 RRRRPRLVREPR
+4563 
-4575 RGRGAREDAA
+4575 
-4585 TPRAAVLDD
+4585 
-4594 IPAKAKS
+4594 
-4601 PRGMTKT
+4601 
-4608 KSLLASSSHAL
+4608 
-4619 DMLAGASRR
+4619 
-4628 RRSSRTR
+4628 
-4635 RGGATRSPR
+4635 
-4644 LKANLEEKLGMPL
+4644 
-4657 SKHEAII
+4657 
-4664 DAITRKI
+4664 
-4671 EATLG
+4671 
-4676 KFGARAMGGGMRKRF
+4676 
-4691 ATRFRDALM
+4691 
-4700 IKYKIDLPEGFLE
+4700 
-4713 TWPTVVDVASEL
+4713 
-4725 ERRTRT
+4725 
-4731 APPPKQSSKGI
+4731 
-4742 ARSLCAIAARLAV
+4742 
-4755 LARGVARAR
+4755 
-4764 AAAAVA
+4764 
-4770 ARRRRAGDDAADA
+4770 
-4783 RRGANPRRGLR
+4783 
-4794 PAPPGLPA
+4794 
-4802 ARPTPA
+4802 
-4808 SFVARRAA
+4808 
-4816 GGRGRRPSASLGG
+4816 
-4829 ALLASPL
+4829 
-4836 APRRPRRQGRGRGR
+4836 
-4850 VARQNSPKSL
+4850 
-4860 PKPAA
+4860 
-4865 EAVAKPAKPQR
+4865 
-4876 RNSKPAMTPA
+4876 
-4886 KESQAL
+4886 
-4892 RKAALTT
+4892 
-4899 IERCVMDVVGTVV
+4899 
-4912 GEDAPLMENGLDSLG
+4912 
-4927 SSELVGAVAR
+4927 
-4937 HLVKLTQPDAESD
+4937 
-4950 DELSDMDEAD
+4950 
-4960 FDDDAPGGH
+4960 
-4969 LRAAKAVA
+4969 
-4977 VLPAFCFTLPGPHA
+4977 
-4991 SAKNLFEFVG
+4991 
-5001 RGLAANASTPAALW
+5001 
-5015 VADGTPAGYGSFVRL
+5015 
-5030 GAFFDVVGS
+5030 
-5039 FGVSRRE
+5039 
-5046 ASELDHSI
+5046 
-5054 SLVLEASYGALRGN
+5054 
-5068 HAGDKQCRSALMN
+5068 
-5081 DPCGLFMG
+5081 
-5089 AGGFVMSAAI
+5089 
-5099 NTTGLPPPKTA
+5099 
-5110 SVYAGTSVALSVVS
+5110 
-5124 GRVSYVLG
+5124 
-5132 LTGPCVALDTAA
+5132 
-5144 RASATGIGLLI
+5144 
-5155 AMTTFAFSAAGMLSG
+5155 
-5170 RGRCHT
+5170 
-5176 FDLRADGYCRGEGC
+5176 
-5190 GSYVL
+5190 
-5195 EGDGDTG
+5195 
-5202 TVANAGSAI
+5202 
-5211 RQDGPSASMTA
+5211 
-5222 PNGSSQR
+5222 
-5229 RLLLAAGAAADTGL
+5229 
-5243 EAHGTGTALGDPIEV
+5243 
-5258 GAAVGAFCKDDA
+5258 
-5270 GKLAHKIQCASLKA
+5270 
-5284 NMGHLEPSAAAAGL
+5284 
-5298 ASLLLTRLA
+5298 
-5307 RGLTPPNNQLRRL
+5307 
-5320 NAHLAQHLAG
+5320 
-5330 PFFAPQELLGDYLAA
+5330 
-5345 AAASCRLSSF
+5345 
-5355 GFSGTI
+5355 
-5361 AHGAFARGGRAAARR
+5361 
-5376 RGRGAVALP
+5376 
-5385 RRRARP
+5385 
-5391 SSSRVRHTLRDHV
+5391 
-5404 AHGREL
+5404 
-5410 FPGVGYVEIAASML
+5410 
-5424 LARGYEEE
+5424 
-5432 TDILD
+5432 
-5437 LNFTRPCALADGLEF
+5437 
-5452 LCAGAADGTFDVASR
+5452 
-5467 AGAGAFASHARGRL
+5467 
-5481 GDDGMAEPLATPSFM
+5481 
-5496 PSLEGAGGASR
+5496 
-5507 VGFFAAPAA
+5507 
-5516 RAPKGR
+5516 
-5522 APRGAKFIP
+5522 
-5531 AVFSRTSLRAGPDA
+5531 
-5545 SAIVACSSCTLNSAA
+5545 
-5560 QQDFDAALRGRLQ
+5560 
-5573 MRGTLRAIGGAA
+5573 
-5585 ADDAPAAVAELPN
+5585 
-5598 FTFAWTAMAPARRPE
+5598 
-5613 GVRMH
+5613 
-5618 VVALER
+5618 
-5624 RRERLPRGAPAAG
+5624 
-5637 PSRVVEITGASSGSM
+5637 
-5652 TIGGA
+5652 
-5657 APSCGITISPDAWR
+5657 
-5671 YRPARSPTSSGSSR
+5671 
-5685 RGIAGLRPRDDV
+5685 
-5697 VAAASRAFSVVEANC
+5697 
-5712 QEYSK
+5712 
-5717 LMVGLLSVDKERV
+5717 
-5730 ISLSLLV
+5730 
-5737 SVRGGASSAAGA
+5737 
-5749 LRASALALRAG
+5749 
-5760 TSKLSVSVARA
+5760 
-5771 GARLT
+5771 
-5776 MVQCGQDAP
+5776 
-5785 IVERIHALGRRAPKS
+5785 
-5800 ASPALS
+5800 
-5806 QSFVVVKDGEAGLT
+5806 
-5820 KTTSDPIWK
+5820 
-5829 RLGLV
+5829 
-5834 GGAVRWVSE
+5834 
-5843 APGDT
+5843 
-5848 TSCLGSSTATSSFD
+5848 
-5862 GTVASLRMPRLAPK
+5862 
-5876 TRKRAVA
+5876 
-5883 AKAAPAPGPR
+5883 
-5893 PAAGARAPVAAK
+5893 
-5905 RSSASAGL
+5905 
-5913 ELSVAS
+5913 
-5919 ILKNLLG
+5919 
-5926 TLADGDASLMS
+5926 
-5937 AGLDSV
+5937 
-5943 SATDFANSLAGI
+5943 
-5955 LETELPSTLVFDHP
+5955 
-5969 SMSSI
+5969 
-5974 TAAFSP
+5974 
-5980 APRRTRP
+5980 
-5987 PRPAAARAPRGRGS
+5987 
-6001 RAVAAPRRRAGGSAS
+6001 
-6016 FEASVSSI
+6016 
-6024 LKNLLGTL
+6024 
-6032 VDGDASLM
+6032 
-6040 SAGLDSVSAT
+6040 
-6050 DFANSLAGILDTEL
+6050 
-6064 PSTLV
+6064 
-6069 FDHPSLASIAAAFA
+6069 
-6083 PDADGGDEGDD
+6083 
-6094 GDAYDDGEY
+6094 
-6103 ADYGDEVAYVAA
+6103 
-6115 AAARGTQLR
+6115 
-6124 PASQAFL
+6124 
-6131 FPGALAS
+6131 
-6138 VGALRATTYGAMC
+6138 
-6151 ASSAIAYDGAA
+6151 
-6162 FGISTAEARSMDAQ
+6162 
-6176 MGLVLEAAAE
+6176 
-6186 ALAGVGP
+6186 
-6193 RADLRNALIGFF
+6193 
-6205 LGADGELVSE
+6205 
-6215 FSGNAGARSVA
+6215 
-6226 GAGAYAGTS
+6226 
-6235 KALSVASGR
+6235 
-6244 APYVLGLTGPCTSM
+6244 
-6258 GTACSSSLV
+6258 
-6267 ALHGARSAVVLDE
+6267 
-6280 CDRSA
+6280 
-6285 VVGVGILTAAVTAS
+6285 
-6299 FAAAG
+6299 
-6304 MLSPLG
+6304 
-6310 RCHTL
+6310 
-6315 DRGADGYCRGEG
+6315 
-6327 VAAVV
+6327 
-6332 VDRRLIDAVPGAEA
+6332 
-6346 HAVFVLEMHGTGTA
+6346 
-6360 LGDPIEVGAASG
+6360 
-6372 AVAPRGA
+6372 
-6379 ATATSI
+6379 
-6385 KANAGH
+6385 
-6391 LEAVAAATG
+6391 
-6400 LFALVH
+6400 
-6406 AALDASLVCA
+6406 
-6416 NARLLR
+6416 
-6422 LNAHLRSVVASAKR
+6422 
-6436 RGAPDATFLEASSY
+6436 
-6450 GVASETLVLYA
+6450 
-6461 GPDVEVR
+6461 
-6468 QRGLAR
+6468 
-6474 FAPLRPAAFSL
+6474 
-6485 ETTKALD
+6485 
-6492 ALVAAPKEIVA
+6492 
-6503 ADSRALVDSRDAA
+6503 
-6516 WTALACRAV
+6516 
-6525 AELVASVTLVVDGA
+6525 
-6539 FGRAPR
+6539 
-6545 PDANLAIFARRAP
+6545 
-6558 LPSARFALALVF
+6558 
-6570 DRPAGSPRRAGR
+6570 
-6582 P
+6582 